1 MKMMNEIRA
10 HRAGVVAAIHVK
22 AGETVESQALLVS
35 LA

>member
-10 HRAGVVAAIHVK
+10 HRAGSVTAVVAAV
-22 AGETVESQALLVS
+22 GSTVEADAPVLT